1 MSLVCYFS
9 YKTEDKKQN
18 FFEAKL
24 LDIDEEAEIA
34 IFLKRLRLH
43 KLHLRSRLK
52 I

>member
-9 YKTEDKKQN
+9 YKTENKKQN

-34 IFLKRLRLH
+34 IFFKETQITQVT
-43 KLHLRSRLK
+43 SAQQT
-52 I
+52 